1 MSLTTAAAASTPL
14 RRGQQERAKVEFSL
28 LFDLTACHSRTVPE
42 YQSGARP
49 SFSSSEQRSHRIS
62 HASRRFTLSMHTYV
76 ESTSTAG
83 VAAPSITVKAPKDN
97 AHQVR
102 TSATGVE
109 YCRYLPGGP
118 TSG

>member
-1 MSLTTAAAASTPL
+1 
-14 RRGQQERAKVEFSL
+14 
-28 LFDLTACHSRTVPE
+28 
-42 YQSGARP
+42 
-49 SFSSSEQRSHRIS
+49 
-62 HASRRFTLSMHTYV
+62 MHTYV

-97 AHQVR
+97 AHQVK